1 MIAAIAASGGTAAG
15 GGSSKFMART
25 TVIDRRIRV
34 VLVVML
40 AVVAS
45 MTMHHGAMASDAGR
59 HGYSSAD
66 LQHRVSDTDC
76 DGDCTGEAHEL
87 LACCGTGMCMSGLPI
102 AQQAAVRPVPKA
114 PIIPNHV
121 GIDPRWTYSR
131 IDRPPKPELVS
142 V

>member
-1 MIAAIAASGGTAAG
+1 
-15 GGSSKFMART
+15 MART

-34 VLVVML
+34 VIVVML

-45 MTMHHGAMASDAGR
+45 MTMHHGAMASDAGH

-76 DGDCTGEAHEL
+76 YVDCTGEAHEL
-87 LACCGTGMCMSGLPI
+87 LACCCTGMCMSGLPV
-102 AQQAAVRPVPKA
+102 APQAAVLPAPKTPLLSTYA
-114 PIIPNHV
+114 
-121 GIDPRWTYSR
+121 GIDPRSTYAR